1 ILHIARLPHAALV
14 LASKV
19 CWQIPLRKFR
29 SIRRTLTD
37 SGRAAE
43 ELLAGKEHTKYN
55 NLGFPSSS
63 NGPTPETLKN
73 FMDAQYY
80 GEIGLG
86 TPAQTFTVVFDT
98 GSSNLW
104 VPSVHCSFTDIACL
118 LHHKY
123 NGAKSSTYVKN
134 GTAFAI
140 QYGSDHLPEWLHGPG
155 HPRPRRAAL
164 DPGRCIHWPILHCVR
179 P

>member
-1 ILHIARLPHAALV
+1 MKVLYLCLFAALA
-14 LASKV
+14 LASDALV
-19 CWQIPLRKFR
+19 RIPLRKFR

-140 QYGSDHLPEWLHGPG
+140 HLPEWLHGPG